1 MKGQPKGLIAA
12 ALANMGERF
21 GFYIMMAILTLF
33 ISAKFGLNE
42 TTAGYIYSGF
52 YASIYLLALVGG
64 IIADK
69 TRNYKGTIMW
79 GLVVM
84 SLGYLIIAIP
94 TPTPVSSL
102 PLYLTLTCVGLLVIA
117 FGNGLF
123 KGNLQALVGQMYD
136 NKEFSAKRESGF
148 QIFYMFINIGGF
160 FAPFVAIGVRNWWLK
175 VNNFDYNAKLPELCH
190 EYLAKGEHMAG
201 EGLANLTSYANSAYL
216 DGTPVSAAGL
226 HDFCNGYLDVFNRG
240 FHYAFIAAIVMM
252 LVSLVIYLSNK
263 RRFPDP
269 SKKAAAGGVKASAE
283 EITMSAQEIRQR
295 IYALFA
301 VFGVVIFFWVS
312 FHQNGY
318 SLTYF
323 ARDYVNL
330 DVININLGFT
340 TIKGAEIFQSVN
352 PFFVVTLTP
361 LIMWFFGWLRKRN
374 IEVSTPMKIA
384 IGMGIAATAYL
395 FLMFFSFA
403 LPDKAALAG
412 MKADQ
417 VQSILVTPWVMVGLY
432 FILTVA
438 ELFISPL
445 GLAFVSKVAPPH
457 MQGLMQGFWLAATA
471 VGNALLFVGG
481 WLYMHTPMWATWC
494 VFVAACG
501 MSMLVM
507 LSMVRWL
514 ERRERG
520 RGCPVRLS
528 MVCVPCCARDPA
540 GMSCCACPGTRSA
553 LPPPGLSR
561 PVCVPAVFQALLGIL
576 SLSARTEAGHLAHC
590 SSLLLC
596 SPFGVL
602 FADETE
608 ENRKLFWFHKFSF
621 YICLRIRNI

>member
-1 MKGQPKGLIAA
+1 MFKDQPKGLITA

-21 GFYIMMAILTLF
+21 GFYIMMAILSLF

-42 TTAGYIYSGF
+42 AVTGYIYSGF

-64 IIADK
+64 VIADR
-69 TRNYKGTIMW
+69 TRSYKGTIQW
-79 GLVVM
+79 GLIIM
-84 SLGYLIIAIP
+84 SVGYLLIAIP
-94 TPTPVSSL
+94 TPTPV
-102 PLYLTLTCVGLLVIA
+102 PNFALYLSMTCVGLLVIA

-136 NKEFSAKRESGF
+136 NKEYSAKRESGF
-148 QIFYMFINIGGF
+148 QIFYMFINVGGF

-175 VNNFDYNAKLPELCH
+175 VNGFDYNAKLPELCH
-190 EYLAKGEHMAG
+190 EYIAKGENMAS
-201 EGLANLTSYANSAYL
+201 EALANLTSYANSAMI
-216 DGTPVSAAGL
+216 DKAPVADLGA
-226 HDFCNGYLDVFNRG
+226 FCNSYLEVFNRG
-240 FHYAFIAAIVMM
+240 FQYAFAAAIVMM
-252 LVSLVIYLSNK
+252 IVSLVIYIANK
-263 RRFPDP
+263 KNFPDP
-269 SKKAAAGGVKASAE
+269 SNKTASKVSSQE
-283 EITMSAQEIRQR
+283 VQMDIQEIRQR

-340 TIKGAEIFQSVN
+340 SIKGAEIFQSVN

-361 LIMWFFGWLRKRN
+361 LIMWLFGWLRKRQYE
-374 IEVSTPMKIA
+374 ISTPMKIA
-384 IGMGIAATAYL
+384 IGMGIASLAYI
-395 FLMFFSFA
+395 FLMVFSLA
-403 LPDKAALAG
+403 LPDKTALAA
-412 MKADQ
+412 MPAAD
-417 VQSILVTPWVMVGLY
+417 VEAILVTPWVMVGLY

-481 WLYMHTPMWATWC
+481 WLYMNTPMWATWF

-501 MSMLVM
+501 LSMLVM

-514 ERRERG
+514 ER
-520 RGCPVRLS
+520 V
-528 MVCVPCCARDPA
+528 
-540 GMSCCACPGTRSA
+540 T
-553 LPPPGLSR
+553 
-561 PVCVPAVFQALLGIL
+561 
-576 SLSARTEAGHLAHC
+576 
-590 SSLLLC
+590 
-596 SPFGVL
+596 
-602 FADETE
+602 
-608 ENRKLFWFHKFSF
+608 K
-621 YICLRIRNI
+621 

>member
-1 MKGQPKGLIAA
+1 MFKNQPKGLIAA

-42 TTAGYIYSGF
+42 TTTGYIYSVF

-69 TRNYKGTIMW
+69 TRNFKGTILW

-84 SLGYLIIAIP
+84 SLGYLIIAVP
-94 TPTPVSSL
+94 TPTPV
-102 PLYLTLTCVGLLVIA
+102 PNQALYLTLTCVGLLVIA

-136 NKEFSAKRESGF
+136 NKEFNAKRESGF
-148 QIFYMFINIGGF
+148 QIFYMFINVGGF
-160 FAPFVAIGVRNWWLK
+160 FAPWIAIGVRNWWLK

-190 EYLAKGEHMAG
+190 EYLSKGENMVG
-201 EGLANLTSYANSAYL
+201 EGFANLTTYASQAHI
-216 DGTPVSAAGL
+216 DGTPVTDL
-226 HDFCNGYLDVFNRG
+226 TVFCKSYLDVFNRG
-240 FHYAFIAAIVMM
+240 FQYAFMAAIVMM
-252 LVSLVIYLSNK
+252 IVSLIIYIANK
-263 RRFPDP
+263 KQFPDP
-269 SKKAAAGGVKASAE
+269 ALKTAAKSAGKTAAA
-283 EITMSAQEIRQR
+283 EIKMSAQEIRQR

-330 DVININLGFT
+330 DVINIDLGFT
-340 TIKGAEIFQSVN
+340 TIKGAEIFQCVN
-352 PFFVVTLTP
+352 PFFVVFLTP
-361 LIMWFFGWLRKRN
+361 IIMWFFGWLRERK

-395 FLMFFSFA
+395 FLMGFSFA
-403 LPDKAALAG
+403 LPAKTALAD
-412 MKADQ
+412 MKADE

-471 VGNALLFVGG
+471 VGNSLLFIGG
-481 WLYMHTPMWATWC
+481 LLYLHMPMWATWF

-501 MSMLVM
+501 LSMLVM
-507 LSMVRWL
+507 LSMVKWL
-514 ERRERG
+514 ERVTG
-520 RGCPVRLS
+520 
-528 MVCVPCCARDPA
+528 
-540 GMSCCACPGTRSA
+540 
-553 LPPPGLSR
+553 
-561 PVCVPAVFQALLGIL
+561 
-576 SLSARTEAGHLAHC
+576 
-590 SSLLLC
+590 
-596 SPFGVL
+596 
-602 FADETE
+602 
-608 ENRKLFWFHKFSF
+608 
-621 YICLRIRNI
+621 

>member
-1 MKGQPKGLIAA
+1 MFKGQPKGLLAA

-33 ISAKFGLNE
+33 ISAKFGLDE
-42 TTAGYIYSGF
+42 AMSGYIYSGF

-64 IIADK
+64 FIADK
-69 TRNYKGTIMW
+69 TKNYKATIMW

-94 TPTPVSSL
+94 TPTPVPNM

-136 NKEFSAKRESGF
+136 NKEYNAKRESGF

-160 FAPFVAIGVRNWWLK
+160 FAPWIAIGVRNWWLK

-190 EYLAKGEHMAG
+190 EYLNKGENMVG
-201 EGLANLTSYANSAYL
+201 EGLANLNTYAASAHIDGAAVTNLREFCASYL
-216 DGTPVSAAGL
+216 E
-226 HDFCNGYLDVFNRG
+226 VFNRG
-240 FHYAFIAAIVMM
+240 FQYAFIAAIVMM
-252 LVSLVIYLSNK
+252 LVSLVIYVVNK
-263 RRFPDP
+263 KQFPDP
-269 SKKAAAGGVKASAE
+269 SQKAADKRTKVSAE
-283 EITMSAQEIRQR
+283 EIKMSAQEIKQR
-295 IYALFA
+295 VYALFA

-340 TIKGAEIFQSVN
+340 TIKGAEIFQCVN
-352 PFFVVTLTP
+352 PFFVVMLTP
-361 LIMWFFGWLRKRN
+361 VIMWFFGWLRQRK

-384 IGMGIAATAYL
+384 IGMGIAAFAYL
-395 FLMFFSFA
+395 FLVGFSLA
-403 LPDKAALAG
+403 LPTKTALAG
-412 MKADQ
+412 MTANEI
-417 VQSILVTPWVMVGLY
+417 QSILVTPWVMVGLY

-457 MQGLMQGFWLAATA
+457 MQGLMQGCWLAATA

-481 WLYMHTPMWATWC
+481 WLYLNTPMWATWF

-501 MSMLVM
+501 LSMLVM
-507 LSMVRWL
+507 LSMVKWL
-514 ERRERG
+514 ER
-520 RGCPVRLS
+520 V
-528 MVCVPCCARDPA
+528 
-540 GMSCCACPGTRSA
+540 T
-553 LPPPGLSR
+553 
-561 PVCVPAVFQALLGIL
+561 
-576 SLSARTEAGHLAHC
+576 
-590 SSLLLC
+590 
-596 SPFGVL
+596 
-602 FADETE
+602 
-608 ENRKLFWFHKFSF
+608 K
-621 YICLRIRNI
+621 

>member
-1 MKGQPKGLIAA
+1 
-12 ALANMGERF
+12 
-21 GFYIMMAILTLF
+21 
-33 ISAKFGLNE
+33 
-42 TTAGYIYSGF
+42 
-52 YASIYLLALVGG
+52 
-64 IIADK
+64 
-69 TRNYKGTIMW
+69 
-79 GLVVM
+79 M

-263 RRFPDP
+263 QRFPDP
-269 SKKAAAGGVKASAE
+269 SKKAAAGGAKASAE

-384 IGMGIAATAYL
+384 HRYGYRRHGL
-395 FLMFFSFA
+395 P
-403 LPDKAALAG
+403 LPDVLLVRTARQGRPRRHEGRPGAVDPGDPVGHGGPLFHPYRRRALHLAPRTGICIEGGAPAHAGPYAGLLAGRYGRGQCVAVRRRMALHAHPDVGYVVRLRRSLRHVDARHALDGALARTG
-412 MKADQ
+412 DEITPCHVLPMAAADKPQ
-417 VQSILVTPWVMVGLY
+417 RLFFRRRCVGR
-432 FILTVA
+432 IPRVR
-438 ELFISPL
+438 
-445 GLAFVSKVAPPH
+445 VSMA
-457 MQGLMQGFWLAATA
+457 
-471 VGNALLFVGG
+471 
-481 WLYMHTPMWATWC
+481 
-494 VFVAACG
+494 
-501 MSMLVM
+501 
-507 LSMVRWL
+507 
-514 ERRERG
+514 
-520 RGCPVRLS
+520 
-528 MVCVPCCARDPA
+528 
-540 GMSCCACPGTRSA
+540 
-553 LPPPGLSR
+553 
-561 PVCVPAVFQALLGIL
+561 CVPAAPVGWH
-576 SLSARTEAGHLAHC
+576 AG
-590 SSLLLC
+590 SGSRVP
-596 SPFGVL
+596 SPVL
-602 FADETE
+602 
-608 ENRKLFWFHKFSF
+608 R
-621 YICLRIRNI
+621 